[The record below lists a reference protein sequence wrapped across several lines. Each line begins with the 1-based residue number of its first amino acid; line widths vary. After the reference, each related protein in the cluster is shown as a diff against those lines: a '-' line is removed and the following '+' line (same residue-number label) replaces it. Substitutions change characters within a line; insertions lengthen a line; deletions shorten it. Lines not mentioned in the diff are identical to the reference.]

1 MLIYCSQRWNKDF
14 ILKSTS
20 YIAYISHVFRIS
32 KKKTEVE
39 SNEESFGICARNAMD
54 GRQQEK
60 KSSDEVNLNTV
71 IIASLKLAYIL
82 VRMKDMHRAH

>member
-1 MLIYCSQRWNKDF
+1 
-14 ILKSTS
+14 
-20 YIAYISHVFRIS
+20 
-32 KKKTEVE
+32 
-39 SNEESFGICARNAMD
+39 MD